1 MQKRKLFI
9 EIEVP
14 DRLKKRLV
22 EKTEKWQNLP
32 VKWSR
37 VENLHITLLF
47 LGYVDES
54 VMPDI
59 CQRVSEAASKIESF
73 DINFEKIEI
82 GPSPEK
88 PQTIWFVGEP
98 SEGLRSLHEEIEK
111 ELDIFQIEK
120 KQFRPHITLGKIK
133 KGKWEELKEVPVVD
147 ENFKVS
153 FSVDNIF
160 VMESRA
166 DEGGQEYH
174 VIESC
179 PLA

>member
-1 MQKRKLFI
+1 MQKRKIFI

-14 DRLKKRLV
+14 NQVKKRLV
-22 EKTEKWQNLP
+22 ERTEKWQNLP
-32 VKWSR
+32 IKWAR
-37 VENLHITLLF
+37 QENLHITLLF

-59 CQRVSEAASKIESF
+59 CQKVSEAASKIESF
-73 DINFEKIEI
+73 DIQFNKIEI

-88 PQTIWFVGEP
+88 PQTVWFAGEP
-98 SEGLRSLHEEIEK
+98 SEELKNLYEAVEK
-111 ELDIFQIEK
+111 ELDIFQTEK

-133 KGKWEELKEVPVVD
+133 KGKWEELAQTPVI
-147 ENFKVS
+147 EESFKIS

-160 VMESRA
+160 VMESSA
-166 DEGGQEYH
+166 EEGGQEYH

-179 PLA
+179 PLS